1 MMSNSVNNLEDQ
13 QLVENIK
20 KDKKTEDC
28 LQELI
33 GRHTGIYL
41 DIVNKYTQNGNTTNK
56 LDLIDEKDYNIYQ
69 AALKYKSD
77 KGTKFPTFLGNETKW
92 ICLNKYNKQKKEP
105 QLSIE
110 DIKETEIVN
119 SRFSAKSDNIK
130 KEDLEVFSEAIKFS
144 KNHKDKRVEKI
155 FEMRYITGEKNKV
168 MPWKKISEELNMS
181 IQGCINIHNSAVEK
195 FKIELKDKDYV

>member
-1 MMSNSVNNLEDQ
+1 MTSKPINNLEDF

-20 KDKKTEDC
+20 KNKKTEDS

-41 DIVNKYTQNGNTTNK
+41 DIVNKYTQNGNLTNK

-77 KGTKFPTFLGNETKW
+77 RGTKFPTFLGNETKW
-92 ICLNKYNKQKKEP
+92 ICLNKYNKKKKEP
-105 QLSIE
+105 QISID
-110 DIKETEIVN
+110 DIKEIDILNTRNEKIN
-119 SRFSAKSDNIK
+119 

-144 KNHKDKRVEKI
+144 KIHKDKRVEKI

-168 MPWKKISEELNMS
+168 MPWKKISEELAMS

>member
-1 MMSNSVNNLEDQ
+1 MTFNPINNLEDF

-20 KDKKTEDC
+20 TNKKAETS

-77 KGTKFPTFLGNETKW
+77 RGTKFPTFLGNETKW
-92 ICLNKYNKQKKEP
+92 ICLNKYNKKKKEP

-110 DIKETEIVN
+110 DIKEVDILNTKNE
-119 SRFSAKSDNIK
+119 KIK
-130 KEDLEVFSEAIKFS
+130 KEDLELFTEAIKFS
-144 KNHKDKRVEKI
+144 KKHKDKRVEKI

-168 MPWKKISEELNMS
+168 MPWKKISEELDMS
-181 IQGCINIHNSAVEK
+181 IQGCINIHNSAIEK

>member
-1 MMSNSVNNLEDQ
+1 MKLKPVNNLEDF

-20 KDKKTEDC
+20 KNKKTEDS
-28 LQELI
+28 LHELI

-41 DIVNKYTQNGNTTNK
+41 DIVNKYTQNGNLTNK

-77 KGTKFPTFLGNETKW
+77 RGTKFPTFLGNETKW
-92 ICLNKYNKQKKEP
+92 ICLNKYNKKKKEP
-105 QLSIE
+105 QISIDDIREIDILSTKNEKI
-110 DIKETEIVN
+110 N
-119 SRFSAKSDNIK
+119 
-130 KEDLEVFSEAIKFS
+130 KEDFEVFSEAIKFS
-144 KNHKDKRVEKI
+144 KEHKDKRVEKI

-168 MPWKKISEELNMS
+168 MPWKKISEELDMS

>member
-1 MMSNSVNNLEDQ
+1 MKSKPVNNLEDL
-13 QLVENIK
+13 QLVDNIK
-20 KDKKTEDC
+20 KDTKTEDC

-41 DIVNKYTQNGNTTNK
+41 DIVNKYTLNGNATNR

-69 AALKYKSD
+69 AALKYEGNR
-77 KGTKFPTFLGNETKW
+77 GTKFPTFLGNETKW
-92 ICLNKYNKQKKEP
+92 ICLNKFNKRKRDP
-105 QLSIE
+105 QLSIDDVKE
-110 DIKETEIVN
+110 SDILQTKKEKV
-119 SRFSAKSDNIK
+119 K
-130 KEDLEVFSEAIKFS
+130 KEDLEIFSEAIKLS
-144 KNHKDKRVEKI
+144 KSHKDKRVEKI

>member
-1 MMSNSVNNLEDQ
+1 MTSKPINNLEDF

-20 KDKKTEDC
+20 ENKKTEDS

-41 DIVNKYTQNGNTTNK
+41 DIVNKYTQNGNLTNK

-69 AALKYKSD
+69 AALKYEGD
-77 KGTKFPTFLGNETKW
+77 RGTKFPTFLGNETKW
-92 ICLNKYNKQKKEP
+92 ICLNKFNKRKKDP
-105 QLSIE
+105 QLSI
-110 DIKETEIVN
+110 DDVKE
-119 SRFSAKSDNIK
+119 SDKLHPKKEKIK
-130 KEDLEVFSEAIKFS
+130 KEDLEVFSEAIKLS
-144 KNHKDKRVEKI
+144 KVHKDKRVEKI

-168 MPWKKISEELNMS
+168 MPWKRISEELDMS

-195 FKIELKDKDYV
+195 FKIELKDKNYV

>member
-1 MMSNSVNNLEDQ
+1 MMSKPVNNLEDF

-20 KDKKTEDC
+20 ENKKTEDS
-28 LQELI
+28 LRELI

-41 DIVNKYTQNGNTTNK
+41 DIVNKYTQNGNLTNK

-77 KGTKFPTFLGNETKW
+77 RGTKFPTFLGNETKW
-92 ICLNKYNKQKKEP
+92 ICLNKYNKKKKEP
-105 QLSIE
+105 QISID
-110 DIKETEIVN
+110 DIREIDILNTRKEKIN
-119 SRFSAKSDNIK
+119 

-144 KNHKDKRVEKI
+144 KKHKDKRVEKI
-155 FEMRYITGEKNKV
+155 FEMRYITGERNKV
-168 MPWKKISEELNMS
+168 MPWKKISEELDMS

-195 FKIELKDKDYV
+195 FKIELKDKNYV

>member
-1 MMSNSVNNLEDQ
+1 MFNPINNLEDF

-20 KDKKTEDC
+20 TNKKAETS

-77 KGTKFPTFLGNETKW
+77 RGTKFPTFLGNETKW
-92 ICLNKYNKQKKEP
+92 ICLNKYNKKKKEP

-110 DIKETEIVN
+110 DIKEADILNTKNE
-119 SRFSAKSDNIK
+119 KIK
-130 KEDLEVFSEAIKFS
+130 KEDLEVFTEAIKFS
-144 KNHKDKRVEKI
+144 KKHKDKRVEKI

-168 MPWKKISEELNMS
+168 MPWKKISEELDMS
-181 IQGCINIHNSAVEK
+181 IQGCINIHNSAIEK

>member
-1 MMSNSVNNLEDQ
+1 MRSKPVNNLEDF

-20 KDKKTEDC
+20 KNKKTEDS

-41 DIVNKYTQNGNTTNK
+41 DIVNKYTQNGNLTNK

-77 KGTKFPTFLGNETKW
+77 RGTKFPTFLGNETKW
-92 ICLNKYNKQKKEP
+92 ICLNKYNKKKKEP
-105 QLSIE
+105 QISIDDIREIDILSTKNEKI
-110 DIKETEIVN
+110 N
-119 SRFSAKSDNIK
+119 
-130 KEDLEVFSEAIKFS
+130 KEDFEVFSEAIKFS
-144 KNHKDKRVEKI
+144 KEHKDKRVEKI

-168 MPWKKISEELNMS
+168 MPWKKISEELDMS

>member
-1 MMSNSVNNLEDQ
+1 MSSLINKLQDSE
-13 QLVENIK
+13 LVSNIK
-20 KDKKTEDC
+20 NNQKAEDC

-56 LDLIDEKDYNIYQ
+56 LDLIYEKDYNIYQ
-69 AALKYKSD
+69 AALKYKDD

-92 ICLNKYNKQKKEP
+92 ICLNKHNKKKKEP

-110 DIKETEIVN
+110 DIKESDILEDKNVKI
-119 SRFSAKSDNIK
+119 KS
-130 KEDLEVFSEAIKFS
+130 EDLEIFSEAIKFS

-155 FEMRYITGEKNKV
+155 FEMRYITGERNRV

-181 IQGCINIHNSAVEK
+181 IQGCINIHNSAIEK

>member
-1 MMSNSVNNLEDQ
+1 MKSKPVNNLEDL
-13 QLVENIK
+13 QLVDNIK

-41 DIVNKYTQNGNTTNK
+41 DIVNKYTLNGNTTNR

-69 AALKYKSD
+69 AALKYEGD
-77 KGTKFPTFLGNETKW
+77 RGTKFPTFLGNETKW
-92 ICLNKYNKQKKEP
+92 ICLNKFNKRKKDP
-105 QLSIE
+105 QLSIDDVKE
-110 DIKETEIVN
+110 SDILHPKKE
-119 SRFSAKSDNIK
+119 KIK
-130 KEDLEVFSEAIKFS
+130 KEDLEVFSEAIKLS
-144 KNHKDKRVEKI
+144 KVHKDKRVEKI

>member
-1 MMSNSVNNLEDQ
+1 MTSKPINNLEDF

-20 KDKKTEDC
+20 KNKKTEDS

-41 DIVNKYTQNGNTTNK
+41 DIVNKYTQNGNLTNK

-77 KGTKFPTFLGNETKW
+77 RGTKFPTFLGNETKW
-92 ICLNKYNKQKKEP
+92 ICLNKYNKKKKEP
-105 QLSIE
+105 QISIDDIREIDILSTKNEKI
-110 DIKETEIVN
+110 N
-119 SRFSAKSDNIK
+119 
-130 KEDLEVFSEAIKFS
+130 KEDFEVFSEAIKFS
-144 KNHKDKRVEKI
+144 KEHKDKRVEKI

-168 MPWKKISEELNMS
+168 MPWKKISEELDMS

-195 FKIELKDKDYV
+195 FKIELKDKNYV

>member
-1 MMSNSVNNLEDQ
+1 MRSKPVNNLEDF

-20 KDKKTEDC
+20 KNKKTEDS

-41 DIVNKYTQNGNTTNK
+41 DIVNKYTQNGNLTNK

-77 KGTKFPTFLGNETKW
+77 RGTKFPTFLGNETKW
-92 ICLNKYNKQKKEP
+92 ICLNKYNKKKKEP
-105 QLSIE
+105 QISIDDIREIDILSTKNEKI
-110 DIKETEIVN
+110 N
-119 SRFSAKSDNIK
+119 
-130 KEDLEVFSEAIKFS
+130 KEDFEVFSEAIKFS
-144 KNHKDKRVEKI
+144 KEHKDKRVEKI

-168 MPWKKISEELNMS
+168 MPWKKISEELAMS

-195 FKIELKDKDYV
+195 FKIELKDKNYV

>member
-1 MMSNSVNNLEDQ
+1 MSNSINNLEDQ

-20 KDKKTEDC
+20 KNKKTEDC

-41 DIVNKYTQNGNTTNK
+41 DIVNKYTLNGNTTNR

-144 KNHKDKRVEKI
+144 RNHKDKRVEKI

-168 MPWKKISEELNMS
+168 MPWKKISEELDMS

>member
-1 MMSNSVNNLEDQ
+1 MSNLINNLEDQ

-20 KDKKTEDC
+20 KNKKTEDC

-92 ICLNKYNKQKKEP
+92 ICLNKYNKKKKEP

-110 DIKETEIVN
+110 DIKETEIL
-119 SRFSAKSDNIK
+119 STKSNNLK

-144 KNHKDKRVEKI
+144 RNHKDKRVEKI

-181 IQGCINIHNSAVEK
+181 ILGCINIHNSAVEK

>member
-1 MMSNSVNNLEDQ
+1 MSSLINKLQDSE
-13 QLVENIK
+13 LVSNIK
-20 KDKKTEDC
+20 NNQKAEDC

-56 LDLIDEKDYNIYQ
+56 LDLIDEKAYNIYQ
-69 AALKYKSD
+69 AALKYKDD

-92 ICLNKYNKQKKEP
+92 ICLNKHNKKKKEP

-110 DIKETEIVN
+110 DIKESDILEDKNVKI
-119 SRFSAKSDNIK
+119 KS
-130 KEDLEVFSEAIKFS
+130 EDLEIFSEAIKFS

-155 FEMRYITGEKNKV
+155 FEMRYITGERNRV

-181 IQGCINIHNSAVEK
+181 IQGCINIHNSAIEK

>member
-1 MMSNSVNNLEDQ
+1 MKSKPVNNLEDL
-13 QLVENIK
+13 QLVDNIK
-20 KDKKTEDC
+20 RDKKTEDC

-41 DIVNKYTQNGNTTNK
+41 DIVNKYTLNGNTTNR

-69 AALKYKSD
+69 AALKYEGD
-77 KGTKFPTFLGNETKW
+77 RGTKFPTFLGNETKW
-92 ICLNKYNKQKKEP
+92 ICLNKFNKRKKDP
-105 QLSIE
+105 QLSIDDVKE
-110 DIKETEIVN
+110 SDILQTKKE
-119 SRFSAKSDNIK
+119 KIK
-130 KEDLEVFSEAIKFS
+130 KEDLEVFSEAIKLS
-144 KNHKDKRVEKI
+144 KVHKDKRVEKI

-181 IQGCINIHNSAVEK
+181 IQGCINILNSAVEK

>member
-1 MMSNSVNNLEDQ
+1 MKSKPVNNLEDL
-13 QLVENIK
+13 QLVDNIK

-41 DIVNKYTQNGNTTNK
+41 DIVNKYTLNGNTTNR

-69 AALKYKSD
+69 AALKYEGD
-77 KGTKFPTFLGNETKW
+77 RGTKFPTFLGNETKW
-92 ICLNKYNKQKKEP
+92 ICLNKFNKRKRDP
-105 QLSIE
+105 QLSIDDVKE
-110 DIKETEIVN
+110 SDILHPKKE
-119 SRFSAKSDNIK
+119 KIK
-130 KEDLEVFSEAIKFS
+130 KEDLEVFSEAIKLS
-144 KNHKDKRVEKI
+144 KVHKDKRVEKI

>member
-1 MMSNSVNNLEDQ
+1 MKSEPVKILEDL
-13 QLVENIK
+13 QLVDNIK
-20 KDKKTEDC
+20 KDTKTEDC

-41 DIVNKYTQNGNTTNK
+41 DIVNKYTLNGNTTNR

-69 AALKYKSD
+69 AALKYEGD
-77 KGTKFPTFLGNETKW
+77 RGTKFPTFLGNETKW
-92 ICLNKYNKQKKEP
+92 ICLNKFNKRKKDP
-105 QLSIE
+105 QLSIDDVRE
-110 DIKETEIVN
+110 SDILHPKKE
-119 SRFSAKSDNIK
+119 KIK
-130 KEDLEVFSEAIKFS
+130 KEDLEVFSEAIKLS
-144 KNHKDKRVEKI
+144 KVHKDKRVEKI

>member
-1 MMSNSVNNLEDQ
+1 MSNLINNLEDQ

-20 KDKKTEDC
+20 KNKKTEDC

-92 ICLNKYNKQKKEP
+92 ICLNKYNKKKKEP

-110 DIKETEIVN
+110 DIKETEIL
-119 SRFSAKSDNIK
+119 STKSNNLK

-144 KNHKDKRVEKI
+144 RNHKDKRVEKI

>member
-1 MMSNSVNNLEDQ
+1 MSKPVNNLEDF

-20 KDKKTEDC
+20 ENKKTEDS

-41 DIVNKYTQNGNTTNK
+41 DIVNKYTQNGNLTNK

-77 KGTKFPTFLGNETKW
+77 RGTKFPTFLGNETKW
-92 ICLNKYNKQKKEP
+92 ICLNKYNKKKKEP
-105 QLSIE
+105 QISID
-110 DIKETEIVN
+110 DIREIDILN
-119 SRFSAKSDNIK
+119 TKNEKIN

-144 KNHKDKRVEKI
+144 KKHEDKRVEKI

-168 MPWKKISEELNMS
+168 MPWNKISEELAMS